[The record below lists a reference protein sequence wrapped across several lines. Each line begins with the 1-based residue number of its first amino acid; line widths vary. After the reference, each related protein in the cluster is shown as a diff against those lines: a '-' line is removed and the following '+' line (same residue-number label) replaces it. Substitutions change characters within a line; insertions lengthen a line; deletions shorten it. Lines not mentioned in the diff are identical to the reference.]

1 MKDCPYKWPEK
12 SSKENDSFSI
22 KKIVDSPLKLFV
34 KVFFSL
40 DKYLFKN
47 MG

>member
-1 MKDCPYKWPEK
+1 MKDCPEKCPEK
-12 SSKENDSFSI
+12 SFIENDSFSI
-22 KKIVDSPLKLFV
+22 KKIAGSTLELSAKLF
-34 KVFFSL
+34 FIL

>member
-1 MKDCPYKWPEK
+1 MKDCPQK
-12 SSKENDSFSI
+12 SPDKNFKENDSFSI
-22 KKIVDSPLKLFV
+22 KKVVGSTLELSA

-40 DKYLFKN
+40 DKHLFKN